1 MSGMNKRRLK
11 IILPVLAACLAVAVL
26 TLCLTTSYLK
36 DVEQAENVITIGK
49 VSLEL
54 TEGGFNPESSYVVA
68 AGGTLDKAPKIT
80 NNGKNDE
87 YVFIKLSIP
96 KKPVDLLADKASTIN
111 GTEYSE
117 GAKITLP
124 DGMTNVE
131 LFRTIAD
138 GVTGGAKSTLVTYTG
153 KTGYV
158 PPIYEIKYNAG
169 DTTDDK
175 SIEGWV
181 FLKVVYD
188 RTEGTGDAPKTYDDY
203 YFGYNKRLA
212 AVTGTAEKNSTI
224 TLFDKIQLKSIID
237 TTVNENQTVKVVAY
251 GIQADELGLSL
262 PAGNTLLSNAQVESV
277 FKIVEN
283 KQKGGG
289 T

>member
-131 LFRTIAD
+131 LFRTIAG
-138 GVTGGAKSTLVTYTG
+138 GVTGGAQSTPVKYTD

-212 AVTGTAEKNSTI
+212 AVTGTATKKSTI

-237 TTVNENQTVKVVAY
+237 TTAIENQTVKVVAY